1 MFGGKAVTPLVIRT
15 MVGAGLRAAAQHSQ
29 MLTSLW
35 THIPGLKVVCPSSP
49 YDAKGLL
56 VQAIRDNDPVIFCE
70 HKLLYSM
77 QGEVPEELYSVPFG
91 EANFL
96 RDGDDVTL
104 VTYGRMVHL
113 ALDAAASL
121 ARQGISCEVLDLR
134 STSPLDEDSI
144 LDLSHYYDL
153 MCADIDYQAQSHC
166 VRRLHQ
172 LFGNQG
178 RRHLDLACGTG
189 PHVRHFLD
197 FGYRSAGLDIN
208 QPMLDL
214 ARQRCPEAHFSRQDM
229 AGFQVDEPLDLIT
242 CFLYSIH
249 YNAGLERLRA
259 CLASVHGA
267 LADGGVFCFNT
278 VDKGQIDNR
287 SFVRHSVEHR
297 GSRFTFGSGW
307 YYSGEG
313 ERQAL
318 RLGIEKTTD
327 GTTQTWEDEHPMV
340 ALSFAELQHL
350 LQTHFEVQVF
360 EHDYERITPWAGSS
374 GNALFVCVKR

>member
-1 MFGGKAVTPLVIRT
+1 MSAT
-15 MVGAGLRAAAQHSQ
+15 A
-29 MLTSLW
+29 
-35 THIPGLKVVCPSSP
+35 
-49 YDAKGLL
+49 
-56 VQAIRDNDPVIFCE
+56 
-70 HKLLYSM
+70 LY
-77 QGEVPEELYSVPFG
+77 
-91 EANFL
+91 
-96 RDGDDVTL
+96 T
-104 VTYGRMVHL
+104 
-113 ALDAAASL
+113 
-121 ARQGISCEVLDLR
+121 
-134 STSPLDEDSI
+134 
-144 LDLSHYYDL
+144 DLSHYYDL

-287 SFVRHSVEHR
+287 AFVRHSVEHR

-340 ALSFAELQHL
+340 ALGFAELQHL
-350 LQTHFEVQVF
+350 LQTNFEVQVF
-360 EHDYERITPWAGSS
+360 EADYERITASAGSS
-374 GNALFVCVKR
+374 GDALFVCVKR

>member
-1 MFGGKAVTPLVIRT
+1 MSAT
-15 MVGAGLRAAAQHSQ
+15 A
-29 MLTSLW
+29 
-35 THIPGLKVVCPSSP
+35 
-49 YDAKGLL
+49 
-56 VQAIRDNDPVIFCE
+56 
-70 HKLLYSM
+70 LY
-77 QGEVPEELYSVPFG
+77 
-91 EANFL
+91 
-96 RDGDDVTL
+96 T
-104 VTYGRMVHL
+104 
-113 ALDAAASL
+113 
-121 ARQGISCEVLDLR
+121 
-134 STSPLDEDSI
+134 
-144 LDLSHYYDL
+144 DLSHYYDL

-278 VDKGQIDNR
+278 VDKGR
-287 SFVRHSVEHR
+287 STIARSSAIPWSIEAAASPSVP
-297 GSRFTFGSGW
+297 
-307 YYSGEG
+307 
-313 ERQAL
+313 A
-318 RLGIEKTTD
+318 
-327 GTTQTWEDEHPMV
+327 GTTAARASARRCASVSRNHGRNDPDLGGRTPHGRPRLRRAAAPV
-340 ALSFAELQHL
+340 ADAFR
-350 LQTHFEVQVF
+350 VQVF